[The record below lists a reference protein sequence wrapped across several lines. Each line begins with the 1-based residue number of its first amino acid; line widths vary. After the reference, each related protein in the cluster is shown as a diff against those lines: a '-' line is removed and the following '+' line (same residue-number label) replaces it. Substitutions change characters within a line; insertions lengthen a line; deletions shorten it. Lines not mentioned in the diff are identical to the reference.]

1 MAFVI
6 SVVNQKGGVGKTTT
20 SVNLAAYLAHQDFRV
35 LLIDLDPQGNAST
48 SFSLDVYNDSDLSVY
63 ELLIDDLQVEDVI
76 SKTNVANL
84 DVVSSNI
91 NLAGAAV
98 ELVNME
104 DREFRLSKKI
114 QIILDK
120 YDYILID
127 CPPSL
132 GLLTINSLVASDY
145 VLIPVQAEYYAL
157 EGLGQL
163 VNTIGLVQNYLK
175 AELKVLGA
183 VLTMYDK
190 RNKLCRDIRYDLES
204 NFPHKVLETV
214 IPRNVRLSEA
224 PSYGQTILDYDAES
238 RGAKA
243 YAWLAKEVVEV
254 LKEQTRE
261 NYKTNKI

>member
-20 SVNLAAYLAHQDFRV
+20 SVNVAAYLASQDFRV

-48 SFSLDVYNDSDLSVY
+48 SFALDVYNDSELSVY
-63 ELLIDDLQVEDVI
+63 ELLIENLRVEDVI
-76 SKTNVANL
+76 AKTNVANL
-84 DVVSSNI
+84 DVIPSNI

-98 ELVNME
+98 ELVTLE
-104 DREFRLSKKI
+104 DREFRLNNKLKPV
-114 QIILDK
+114 LDQ

-204 NFPHKVLETV
+204 NFPHRVLETV

-243 YAWLAKEVVEV
+243 YSWLAKEIVEV
-254 LKEQTRE
+254 LSDSK
-261 NYKTNKI
+261 KIKL